1 MKDELETLV
10 GKQGSQYWARLI
22 SYIEKENPGWVR
34 GSNAVQKQ
42 WRNLVCIYKQLKKG
56 ENASGKGTV
65 FKPLW
70 FQYMELYQPNRAVAN
85 PHAMDGGG
93 ATHVNVPCGF
103 VVPSTFALCT
113 STPTFSAPPPQ
124 TAPPSKRP
132 QVAETATMAAAKLV
146 CETIKGCHTDAMNK
160 LKGLVRVWM

>member
-85 PHAMDGGG
+85 PHAMDGG
-93 ATHVNVPCGF
+93 
-103 VVPSTFALCT
+103 
-113 STPTFSAPPPQ
+113 APPPQ

>member
-1 MKDELETLV
+1 MKDELEPLV
-10 GKQGSQYWARLI
+10 GKQGSQYWAHLV

-56 ENASGKGTV
+56 EKASGKGTV
-65 FKPLW
+65 FKPPW
-70 FQYMELYQPNRAVAN
+70 FQYMELYQHNRAIAN
-85 PHAMDGGG
+85 PHTVDGG
-93 ATHVNVPCGF
+93 
-103 VVPSTFALCT
+103 
-113 STPTFSAPPPQ
+113 APPPQ

-132 QVAETATMAAAKLV
+132 RVAETATMAAAKLV

-160 LKGLVRVWM
+160 LEGLVRAWLQQDERIARE